1 MLELQNCKKPM
12 EPETTWPGT
21 KLKKHPEQRRSRK
34 KGAAWSFR
42 ECWEPEFVVVNGRL
56 FFFFLFMGASN
67 PGSQKYQS
75 SQRRK
80 AQDGM
85 HHAYLGRPCT
95 RANQIMWDSY
105 PLNPPAISPC
115 PERCGTAG
123 EPGFTYTR
131 WVPWKPCLTPKGLGS
146 GWDTSANR
154 RHKRC
159 NTIAHRDTRQHG
171 QPAHVPLAMPSP

>member
-1 MLELQNCKKPM
+1 MRTE
-12 EPETTWPGT
+12 GS
-21 KLKKHPEQRRSRK
+21 H
-34 KGAAWSFR
+34 
-42 ECWEPEFVVVNGRL
+42 
-56 FFFFLFMGASN
+56 FFFLVVGASN

-105 PLNPPAISPC
+105 PLNPPAIPPC

-171 QPAHVPLAMPSP
+171 QPAHVPLAMPSHSKLMGSRGITPGP

>member
-1 MLELQNCKKPM
+1 MVWFLSYRDARAL
-12 EPETTWPGT
+12 
-21 KLKKHPEQRRSRK
+21 R
-34 KGAAWSFR
+34 F
-42 ECWEPEFVVVNGRL
+42 

-105 PLNPPAISPC
+105 PLNPPAIPPC

-171 QPAHVPLAMPSP
+171 QPAHVPLAMPSHSKLMGSRGITPGP